1 MRKFIRHQNH
11 LILFK
16 EHLGFSNWILGNL
29 IQLRSSMISY
39 SEQNGARNAMVSIM
53 IGNLGLEKN
62 VTEDSVNEKITPNL
76 TISDQLSFV

>member
-1 MRKFIRHQNH
+1 
-11 LILFK
+11 
-16 EHLGFSNWILGNL
+16 
-29 IQLRSSMISY
+29 MISY

-76 TISDQLSFV
+76 TISDQLSVPICVIPVGGYFKHLDQGSFGSSM